1 MNLIVSVSVIDTS
14 SVPGSLFKC
23 GGSVVLLL
31 ANLKILFRF
40 LGDLCHSQ
48 TFMNSQCWLSVKSAQ
63 VKNIHVIIKPINLM
77 WFHLL
82 LQEEKLPDFLIR
94 EILRD
99 FSSYLKLLIFT
110 SVPGNLHNNVITPF
124 ASSSCK
130 NKPTRSEFC

>member
-1 MNLIVSVSVIDTS
+1 
-14 SVPGSLFKC
+14 
-23 GGSVVLLL
+23 
-31 ANLKILFRF
+31 
-40 LGDLCHSQ
+40 
-48 TFMNSQCWLSVKSAQ
+48 
-63 VKNIHVIIKPINLM
+63 M